1 MFARDNFMNL
11 YSPNTYPS
19 KGLNMNVHKKVN
31 NPGTNKQQQ

>member
-19 KGLNMNVHKKVN
+19 KGLNVNVHKK
-31 NPGTNKQQQ
+31 GG